1 MVRLDLLER
10 CMVLSFRSLTQPS
23 SVHAALLLCSLKCL
37 FFSQTNRAGTLP
49 VVTSSTANN
58 EVTIIRGNGKDQTR
72 STFKYD
78 GVYGS
83 YATQAEVFD
92 GVLAGPHSVLSDVMR
107 GYEST
112 VFAYGQTGTGKT
124 HTMEGDLTNSST
136 MGVRNAQP

>member
-1 MVRLDLLER
+1 MVRLLAVRQFPRRGRAPACDLTR
-10 CMVLSFRSLTQPS
+10 IGPFHT
-23 SVHAALLLCSLKCL
+23 
-37 FFSQTNRAGTLP
+37 GTLP
-49 VVTSSTANN
+49 VVTSSTDNQ
-58 EVTIIRGNGKDQTR
+58 EVTIIRGTGKAQVR

-92 GVLAGPHSVLSDVMR
+92 GVLAGPHSMLSDVIR

-136 MGVRNAQP
+136 MGVRTAQPVRCP